1 MTPIKICITVFQA
14 VALVCQIVLVI
25 FLLLQRKN
33 INKALIKNKNAEDKI
48 MDIDNIVDV
57 RFIFE
62 DEEQKLKEQVSKV
75 VKTMQ
80 ERGYEVEVVYTHTGD
95 IWATRLTIR
104 NKK

>member
-25 FLLLQRKN
+25 LLLLQRKN
-33 INKALIKNKNAEDKI
+33 INKALIKNKNAQDKI

-57 RFIFE
+57 RLIFE

-80 ERGYEVEVVYTHTGD
+80 ERGYGVEVVYAHTGD
-95 IWATRLTIR
+95 RWAARLTIR

>member
-1 MTPIKICITVFQA
+1 MTSIKICIIVFQA
-14 VALVCQIVLVI
+14 IALACQIVLVI

-62 DEEQKLKEQVSKV
+62 DEEQKLKEQVSKDI
-75 VKTMQ
+75 KTMQ
-80 ERGYEVEVVYTHTGD
+80 ERGYEVEAVYTHTDD
-95 IWATRLTIR
+95 IWAARLTIR

>member
-14 VALVCQIVLVI
+14 IALVCQIVLVI

-62 DEEQKLKEQVSKV
+62 DEEQKLKEQVSNV

-80 ERGYEVEVVYTHTGD
+80 ERGYEVEVVYAHNGD
-95 IWATRLTIR
+95 IWVARLTIR

>member
-1 MTPIKICITVFQA
+1 MTSIKICIIVFQA
-14 VALVCQIVLVI
+14 IALACQIVLVI

-62 DEEQKLKEQVSKV
+62 DEEQKLKEQVSNV

-80 ERGYEVEVVYTHTGD
+80 ERGYEVEVVYAHTGD
-95 IWATRLTIR
+95 IWVARLTIR

>member
-62 DEEQKLKEQVSKV
+62 DEEQKLKEQVSNV

-95 IWATRLTIR
+95 IWAARLTIR